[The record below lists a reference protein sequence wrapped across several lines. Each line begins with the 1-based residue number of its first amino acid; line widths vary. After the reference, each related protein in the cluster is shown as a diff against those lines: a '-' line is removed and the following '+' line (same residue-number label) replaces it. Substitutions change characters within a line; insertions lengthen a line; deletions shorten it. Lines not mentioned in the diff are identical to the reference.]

1 MDTNNPPQLER
12 DDPMWD
18 VAQVIENSVR
28 AIRKARGKKNPE
40 DCVPGSPEHELI
52 LNEFLSD
59 VLTTLAEPDDEAD
72 SFGAGAAG

>member
-1 MDTNNPPQLER
+1 MDKNTPPKVDR

-28 AIRKARGKKNPE
+28 AIRRARGKKNPE
-40 DCVPGSPEHELI
+40 DCVPGSPELELV

-59 VLTTLAEPDDEAD
+59 VLTSMAEPEDEPD
-72 SFGAGAAG
+72 GFGAGAAG

>member
-1 MDTNNPPQLER
+1 M
-12 DDPMWD
+12 
-18 VAQVIENSVR
+18 S
-28 AIRKARGKKNPE
+28 RKSSKIPFARFARR
-40 DCVPGSPEHELI
+40 GSPEHELI